1 MLCKTNFELYFLCED
16 DIGLILCTLH
26 VYFMNF
32 RSKMLQRFRP
42 FVRTNNLLRMHRTEV
57 LHVENCAK
65 CARTLFKSSFSP
77 GPIGYS
83 KIGKK
88 KFEIEKSQVEVDDG
102 DVFGDIQK
110 DVTEKIASDFMFEEV
125 YRPIV
130 SIFTQIIMID

>member
-1 MLCKTNFELYFLCED
+1 
-16 DIGLILCTLH
+16 
-26 VYFMNF
+26 
-32 RSKMLQRFRP
+32 
-42 FVRTNNLLRMHRTEV
+42 MHRTEV

-77 GPIGYS
+77 GPMGNS